1 MPGYVNPYIQSAVPP
16 MNSYA
21 MAPSYMP
28 TVAMSQQ
35 SYVPANTPMAS
46 NVVGWQVDGEI
57 GAKAFNTP
65 TGAAGPF
72 ALWDLNDNVI
82 YMRTYNAAGMPNPLR
97 KLRYVEEEISPVLP
111 AGQSGNAQQIDTSQ
125 FAMKSEIESLKQEI
139 QQLTSAIQNSRGN
152 GNGTS
157 SQGNQNGNNNRN
169 NGNQGR

>member
-28 TVAMSQQ
+28 TVAMPQQ
-35 SYVPANTPMAS
+35 SYVPANAPMAS
-46 NVVGWQVDGEI
+46 NVIGWQVDGEV
-57 GAKAFNTP
+57 GAKAFSTP